1 MALKRVSEEPAFV
14 LHRYDWS
21 ETSLVLE
28 VFTRHHGRIA
38 LVAKGV
44 KRPTSQFRPV
54 LLPLQPI
61 QVSWTGDAEVRSLKA
76 AQWSGGHVM
85 PTGEALISG
94 AYLNELLMR
103 LLARDDPHPRLFDHF
118 ATAVQLLSERPE
130 AQNLVLRAFELLL
143 LRDIGLLPDL
153 SQEGQNLQ
161 ALDPAAPYVLAA
173 RSSLGI
179 KTYAQLVDY
188 AKANPGKLNF
198 GSAGNASSPHL
209 GLELLKLRESL
220 DILHIPFK
228 SGGEA
233 VNAAVGG
240 QVDLVM
246 DAVPVVMPHVQ
257 SGKLDA
263 LMLASSTPVQGAEQV
278 PTTQQLGKPDL
289 NIASWAAFYVPAGT
303 PDAVV
308 ARLNEALKQALSSGE
323 LRSRVAAQGIQLYS
337 GELAEHDAFL
347 ASERKRWV
355 EIVKRANITL
365 N

>member
-1 MALKRVSEEPAFV
+1 MFRKSAAAFGV
-14 LHRYDWS
+14 AA
-21 ETSLVLE
+21 
-28 VFTRHHGRIA
+28 A
-38 LVAKGV
+38 LVATGAQAAFPEKPIRLIVPFGAGGITDIVARHVGQAWSQSLGGNVIVENRPGAGGV
-44 KRPTSQFRPV
+44 IAAQAGATAAPDGYTVFMGTVGTQVVNPLIMPKPGYDPQRAFRP
-54 LLPLQPI
+54 
-61 QVSWTGDAEVRSLKA
+61 
-76 AQWSGGHVM
+76 
-85 PTGEALISG
+85 
-94 AYLNELLMR
+94 
-103 LLARDDPHPRLFDHF
+103 
-118 ATAVQLLSERPE
+118 
-130 AQNLVLRAFELLL
+130 
-143 LRDIGLLPDL
+143 IGLV
-153 SQEGQNLQ
+153 S
-161 ALDPAAPYVLAA
+161 AAPYVLAA
-173 RSSLGI
+173 RSSLGV

-188 AKANPGKLNF
+188 ARANPGKLNF

-257 SGKLDA
+257 SGKLNA

-308 ARLNEALKQALSSGE
+308 GKLNEALKQALSSHE

-347 ASERKRWV
+347 AGERKRWA

>member
-1 MALKRVSEEPAFV
+1 MSKKSAAAFGLAAAMAATGAQAAFPEKPIRLIV
-14 LHRYDWS
+14 PFGAGGITDIVARHVGQAWSQALGGNVIVENRPGAGGVIAAQAGATAAPDGYTVFMGTVGTQVVNPLIMPKLSYDPQ
-21 ETSLVLE
+21 
-28 VFTRHHGRIA
+28 RA
-38 LVAKGV
+38 
-44 KRPTSQFRPV
+44 FRP
-54 LLPLQPI
+54 
-61 QVSWTGDAEVRSLKA
+61 
-76 AQWSGGHVM
+76 
-85 PTGEALISG
+85 
-94 AYLNELLMR
+94 
-103 LLARDDPHPRLFDHF
+103 
-118 ATAVQLLSERPE
+118 
-130 AQNLVLRAFELLL
+130 
-143 LRDIGLLPDL
+143 IGLV
-153 SQEGQNLQ
+153 S
-161 ALDPAAPYVLAA
+161 AAPYVLAVQ
-173 RSSLGI
+173 SSLGI

-188 AKANPGKLNF
+188 AKSNPGKLNF

-257 SGKLDA
+257 SGKLNA
-263 LMLASSTPVQGAEQV
+263 LMLASGTSVQGAEQV
-278 PTTQQLGKPDL
+278 PNTQQLGKPDL

-303 PDAVV
+303 PDAV
-308 ARLNEALKQALSSGE
+308 AAKLNDALKQALASSE
-323 LRSRVAAQGIQLYS
+323 LRGRVAAQGIQLYS

-347 ASERKRWV
+347 AGERKRWV